1 MTLQYGHLTRVYLA
15 ATQAC
20 IVGPKVPCRD
30 ENLRGGK
37 IVGPELPRKKE
48 FSRNDCPGTLTFFF

>member
-1 MTLQYGHLTRVYLA
+1 LA

-20 IVGPKVPCRD
+20 IVGPKVPCRE

-37 IVGPELPRKKE
+37 IVGLELPRKKE
-48 FSRNDCPGTLTFFF
+48 FSRNDCPGTLTFF